1 MVAGEL
7 AKRSNVKFVLMV
19 AEQDPANTPSCS
31 PAVSKSYACPIY
43 TNIRGYGLLF
53 FLGSNRACMPCFTR
67 AKHDGARLSRA
78 LFLREIR
85 RACFGVAK
93 LVRVHPRAESKRIC
107 STRPIP
113 GKYRFFDVFARDDH
127 RFLGRHGGDPAINSR
142 SGPYVDRQSH
152 AHAMGAT

>member
-1 MVAGEL
+1 MAPRLHAG
-7 AKRSNVKFVLMV
+7 KRLIPGSSKRNC
-19 AEQDPANTPSCS
+19 PPSCS

-43 TNIRGYGLLF
+43 TQIRGYGLLF
-53 FLGSNRACMPCFTR
+53 FWVLMVLAWVLTR
-67 AKHDGARLSRA
+67 AKHDGASLPRP

-107 STRPIP
+107 STRPTP

-127 RFLGRHGGDPAINSR
+127 RFVGRHGGDPAINSR

>member
-7 AKRSNVKFVLMV
+7 AKRSNVKFVLMA
-19 AEQDPANTPSCS
+19 AEQDPASTPSCS

-43 TNIRGYGLLF
+43 THIRGYGLLF
-53 FLGSNRACMPCFTR
+53 FWVLMVLAWVLTR
-67 AKHDGARLSRA
+67 AKHDGASLSRS

-107 STRPIP
+107 STRPTP

-127 RFLGRHGGDPAINSR
+127 RFVGRHGGDPAINSR

>member
-1 MVAGEL
+1 MVL
-7 AKRSNVKFVLMV
+7 AWVL
-19 AEQDPANTPSCS
+19 
-31 PAVSKSYACPIY
+31 
-43 TNIRGYGLLF
+43 
-53 FLGSNRACMPCFTR
+53 TR

-107 STRPIP
+107 STRPTP

-127 RFLGRHGGDPAINSR
+127 RFVGRHGGAPAINSR
-142 SGPYVDRQSH
+142 SGPYVDIQTH
-152 AHAMGAT
+152 AQAVQPAQRPPLAAPG